1 MMYICP
7 VHVKFTK
14 VVLVYI
20 AVPVLATVAVI
31 GIQNLHWLPTKKRT
45 DYKMMVLAFNALN
58 ILFVLFVCKFILPG
72 CGVLDQI

>member
-31 GIQNLHWLPTKKRT
+31 GI
-45 DYKMMVLAFNALN
+45 VG
-58 ILFVLFVCKFILPG
+58 VVV
-72 CGVLDQI
+72 GVLYKQTLGKSAKVDA